1 MYESVKFIKL
11 TRAGGYG
18 EIVVNLHHIVKM
30 KARYKNGK
38 VAIIWLAQ
46 DGSVS
51 GYDMIEVEESLDE
64 IMQYLSVKNKQLK
77 DQDLCKKG
85 LIFKYN

>member
-30 KARYKNGK
+30 KTRYPDTGKGTLVWIARG
-38 VAIIWLAQ
+38 VF
-46 DGSVS
+46 S
-51 GYDMIEVEESLDE
+51 GYDMIEVEEDLAE
-64 IMQYLSVKNKQLK
+64 IMQYLSVKNK
-77 DQDLCKKG
+77 
-85 LIFKYN
+85 

>member
-38 VAIIWLAQ
+38 GAIIWLAR
-46 DGSVS
+46 GVFS
-51 GYDMIEVEESLDE
+51 GYDMYEVEEDLDE
-64 IMQYLSVKNKQLK
+64 IMQYLSVKNK
-77 DQDLCKKG
+77 
-85 LIFKYN
+85 

>member
-38 VAIIWLAQ
+38 GAIIWLANCV
-46 DGSVS
+46 GITTTM
-51 GYDMIEVEESLDE
+51 YEVEESLDE
-64 IMQYLSVKNKQLK
+64 IMQYLSVKNK
-77 DQDLCKKG
+77 
-85 LIFKYN
+85 